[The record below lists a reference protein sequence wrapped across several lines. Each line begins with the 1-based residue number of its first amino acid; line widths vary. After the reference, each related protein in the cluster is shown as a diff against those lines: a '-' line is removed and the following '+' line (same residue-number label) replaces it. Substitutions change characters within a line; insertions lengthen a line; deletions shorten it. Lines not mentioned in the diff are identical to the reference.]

1 MEKTNKYLSSFPDSS
16 ASLQSNEDS
25 AIRTNC
31 LLSQTPE
38 EHLIIKQF
46 ELVENSSS
54 SKHHPILRLI
64 DSTAVEKRRLLPF
77 LSEKLSKFSQRRN
90 KTFLVISKLNMR
102 IL

>member
-1 MEKTNKYLSSFPDSS
+1 MERTDKYFFSFSDSS
-16 ASLQSNEDS
+16 ASLPSNEES
-25 AIRTNC
+25 AIQTNS

-46 ELVENSSS
+46 ELVENSNS

-64 DSTAVEKRRLLPF
+64 DTTAVEKRRLLPS